1 MAHTAF
7 TLTSFI
13 TAPPEQIRELMAAFE
28 RIGGYHPLIIG
39 VKEIA
44 SDTTPSGLPRR
55 RYEVTDRLP
64 LGPLRLRFT
73 YLATSVLA
81 NDGSLEC
88 EAFQS
93 PGVHL
98 TIHYQFQ
105 AEGEQT
111 RIDEQC
117 DIDAP
122 LMLRGFVRRQARDAH
137 RQTMAELKQFLEHQP
152 DAVAG

>member
-1 MAHTAF
+1 MAHTSF
-7 TLTSFI
+7 TLTSSI
-13 TAPPEQIRELMAAFE
+13 AAPPEQIRDLIAGIEHLTA
-28 RIGGYHPLIIG
+28 YHPLIIG

-44 SDTTPSGLPRR
+44 SDTSAFGTPRR
-55 RYEVTDRLP
+55 RFEVTDRLP

-73 YLATSVLA
+73 YLATSTLPG
-81 NDGSLEC
+81 DGSLYC

-98 TIHYQFQ
+98 IIRYQFHP
-105 AEGEQT
+105 EGEQT

-122 LMLRGFVRRQARDAH
+122 LLLRGFVRRQARNAH
-137 RQTMAELKQFLEHQP
+137 RQTMAEIKRFLEHQP
-152 DAVAG
+152 AAL